1 MTIEQIY
8 CDLSDDLR
16 WQLYELN
23 MDWDN
28 VASRLPIE
36 NYDGYGIVV
45 WCYSE
50 GSDKFWWV
58 SIRENFTDDYWGTEI
73 IEDFTQT
80 DSWEELEK
88 TVTEVLRKFYNTK
101 EAM

>member
-1 MTIEQIY
+1 MTIEQMY
-8 CDLSDDLR
+8 CDLTDDLR
-16 WQLYELN
+16 FQLYDKN
-23 MDWDN
+23 MDWDD

-50 GSDKFWWV
+50 GGDKFWWV
-58 SIRENFTDDYWGTEI
+58 SIRENFTVDYWGREI

-88 TVTEVLRKFYNTK
+88 TVTNVLRKFYNK
-101 EAM
+101 EAV

>member
-8 CDLSDDLR
+8 CDLADDLR
-16 WQLYELN
+16 FQLYDKN

-58 SIRENFTDDYWGTEI
+58 SIRENFTVDYWGREI

-88 TVTEVLRKFYNTK
+88 TVTNVLIKFYNN
-101 EAM
+101 EAI